1 MAAQQGV
8 SVNTVDTAY
17 QMLAAEGL
25 ANRAP
30 AAAFTCRK
38 LTACCIPARRARPP
52 QAVVPAAL
60 EPVGEPATL
69 FDLSTGSVDTALFP
83 ARSWGRIQKELLYQ
97 RPELL
102 QRGEMQGDADLRV
115 RSRTTPS
122 DYRGCGVYAGAIVV
136 VRALSICWAAWRT
149 CSVIARRPSRTRA
162 TPARGR
168 FWATAAYPTLVDI
181 DRDGF
186 VGFGARGQRGK
197 PVLSDAEPSFS
208 HRCNDARHPP
218 GTTAGLGGRKPGR
231 YILEDDY
238 DSEFRFDTRPSLS
251 AGHGG
256 ADGPVVYLTTFSKSL
271 APGIRIAAWC
281 CRKVC

>member
-1 MAAQQGV
+1 MIELDPRLKTPLYEQLYAALADEIRRGDRAPGTPLPGRRTMAAQQGV

-25 ANRAP
+25 AEPRPRSGFYVQKTYGMLHTRTPRP
-30 AAAFTCRK
+30 A
-38 LTACCIPARRARPP
+38 P
-52 QAVVPAAL
+52 QAVVPAAP

-102 QRGEMQGDADLRV
+102 QRGEMQGDADLRGEIAVWSV
-115 RSRTTPS
+115 RRSKS
-122 DYRGCGVYAGAIVV
+122 WW

-168 FWATAAYPTLVDI
+168 FWATVACPVRWWTLTGTVC
-181 DRDGF
+181 RF
-186 VGFGARGQRGK
+186 RRSRPAGQ
-197 PVLSDAEPSFS
+197 A
-208 HRCNDARHPP
+208 CA
-218 GTTAGLGGRKPGR
+218 
-231 YILEDDY
+231 I
-238 DSEFRFDTRPSLS
+238 
-251 AGHGG
+251 
-256 ADGPVVYLTTFSKSL
+256 
-271 APGIRIAAWC
+271 
-281 CRKVC
+281 